1 MNEETV
7 EEHEPETVVIAG
19 GNYGT
24 IRVVETS
31 APYDPDASPEPEEPP
46 T

>member
-1 MNEETV
+1 MNEEAL

-24 IRVVETS
+24 FRVVETS
-31 APYDPDASPEPEEPP
+31 APYDPDALDEKPAE
-46 T
+46 